1 MEATLEAMQLP
12 YLTIT
17 EAVKKT
23 QRSSST
29 IRRVIRSI
37 TDSASHP
44 DRSGIE
50 PTTKVVEVF
59 KKKGE
64 NFTWTI
70 REDVLLKHLP
80 SAPTAADSPKEDAQ
94 KSSGESPSGM
104 EKAVFEILKNE
115 LALKNQQIE
124 KQWEVIQSLNDRLRE
139 GNILMGSLQQ
149 RLALPVAESPTPVVD
164 APAHRSPAARA
175 DGEGGPSM
183 EPSVEAKRASK
194 KKVMEAR
201 EKLSKRPPVE
211 ASMNVSTQAPKKGV
225 LSWLFR

>member
-1 MEATLEAMQLP
+1 MEATLEAMPLP

-29 IRRVIRSI
+29 IRRIIRSI
-37 TDSASHP
+37 TDHPSHA

-50 PTTKVVEVF
+50 PTLKAVEAF

-70 REDVLLKHLP
+70 REDVLIKHLP
-80 SAPTAADSPKEDAQ
+80 SAPAAADLGSDLVG
-94 KSSGESPSGM
+94 KSSTKSSSGM

-149 RLALPVAESPTPVVD
+149 RLALPVTESPAPVVE
-164 APAHRSPAARA
+164 AASTEA
-175 DGEGGPSM
+175 SM
-183 EPSVEAKRASK
+183 EVKRASK
-194 KKVMEAR
+194 KKVMEAK
-201 EKLSKRPPVE
+201 EKLSKRAPVE
-211 ASMNVSTQAPKKGV
+211 ASMNASKETPKKGV